1 MEFRFTDEQSMLA
14 ETAEAFLADVS
25 DSAATRRAMT
35 MAEGFDQ
42 SVWQRVVEEMGWQ
55 GILVPEAQDGLDLG
69 FVELVVVL
77 EKMGERLHLSPLYAS
92 AVSTALLRML
102 PVSDTRDGVLAALAT
117 GAVVSLA
124 HSAVKP
130 GWGIDGVAV
139 HAQRDDQEWVLQG
152 ECRFIPVGQS
162 AAHLL
167 LAARLEQG
175 GIGIFL
181 VDSATEGLTVEV
193 LPTLDQTRSMAS
205 VTLHEVRLSASLCL
219 AEDAAQA
226 LMATLDIARILLSA
240 DQTGGAQACLDSSV
254 AYVMERVQFG
264 RQIAS
269 YQAIKHKAADMMV
282 KVESARSLLYYAACV
297 ADEWLLGEADSTA
310 LAEAAAMVSAS
321 ASDAYFFCA
330 GTGIQLHGGVGITEE
345 YDIQLYFKRAR
356 STESYLGSPAEQR
369 ERVAASLLDGD

>member
-1 MEFRFTDEQSMLA
+1 MDFRFTDEQGMLA
-14 ETAEAFLADVS
+14 ETATAFLAEVS

-35 MAEGFDQ
+35 MPEGFDQ

-77 EKMGERLHLSPLYAS
+77 EKMGERLHVSPLYAS
-92 AVSTALLRML
+92 AVSTVLLRRL
-102 PVSDTRDGVLAALAT
+102 PASDARDDALAALAS

-130 GWGIDGVAV
+130 NWGVGGIAID
-139 HAQRDDQEWVLQG
+139 AQCDDQDWVLNG

-167 LAARLEQG
+167 LAARLDQG
-175 GIGIFL
+175 DIGIFL
-181 VDSATEGLTVEV
+181 VDPATEGLQVSA
-193 LPTLDQTRSMAS
+193 LPTMDQTRSMAS
-205 VTLHEVRLSASLCL
+205 ATLTDVRLSASMCL
-219 AEDAAQA
+219 SQDAGEA
-226 LMATLDIARILLSA
+226 LTATLDIARILVAA

-282 KVESARSLLYYAACV
+282 KVESARSLLYYAACM
-297 ADEWLLGEADSTA
+297 ADEWLLGEADSAA